1 MSAARASFIAAHA
14 LGWRLYD
21 RSLMNHLGYS
31 PQDSINSLLR
41 SRVGGQD
48 DTSKTK
54 EASQE
59 DASGVVLGFFL
70 HRRKPMQ
77 SQAQRDGSESDE
89 SLMSDDAGSAATG
102 LIPIAWS
109 DRL

>member
-1 MSAARASFIAAHA
+1 MRRLPRLTAWMLAARASFIAAHA

-59 DASGVVLGFFL
+59 DASGVVLGSFFTS
-70 HRRKPMQ
+70 PE
-77 SQAQRDGSESDE
+77 ANAV
-89 SLMSDDAGSAATG
+89 AGSARRFG
-102 LIPIAWS
+102 V
-109 DRL
+109 R